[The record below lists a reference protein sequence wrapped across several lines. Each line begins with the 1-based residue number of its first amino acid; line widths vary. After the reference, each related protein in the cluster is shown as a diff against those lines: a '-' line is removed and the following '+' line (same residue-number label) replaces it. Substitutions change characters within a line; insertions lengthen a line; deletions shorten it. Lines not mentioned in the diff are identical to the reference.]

1 MVSLYDMSDDS
12 TQEILGA
19 IRDIA
24 NQTKSR
30 LDSFESELRTM
41 KSDLEVIQSGL
52 GPTESDISTMNFHM
66 VTKEYLDDRLSNLRT
81 DLTNQIR
88 TGNS

>member
-41 KSDLEVIQSGL
+41 KSDLEVIKSGL